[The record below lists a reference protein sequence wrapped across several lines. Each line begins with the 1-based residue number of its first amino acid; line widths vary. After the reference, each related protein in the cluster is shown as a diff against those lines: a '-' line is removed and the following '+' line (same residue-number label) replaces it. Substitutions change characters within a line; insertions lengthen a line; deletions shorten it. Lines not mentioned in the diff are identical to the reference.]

1 MKRLETRGSSIARSV
16 TYTVLSSRVKL
27 SSSIA
32 ILDVD
37 LSLVNKT
44 GYHRVVRGVK
54 DLETLEG
61 AIEHDTGAMALF
73 GAPSDLL
80 ALSVGDGRV
89 GGGRSPQTKI
99 YKSKMKKQL

>member
-1 MKRLETRGSSIARSV
+1 MPHTSGEPEINRS
-16 TYTVLSSRVKL
+16 THGILSSRVEL

-37 LSLVNKT
+37 LGLVNET
-44 GYHRVVRGVK
+44 GYHRVVRGVE

-73 GAPSDLL
+73 GAPSDLF